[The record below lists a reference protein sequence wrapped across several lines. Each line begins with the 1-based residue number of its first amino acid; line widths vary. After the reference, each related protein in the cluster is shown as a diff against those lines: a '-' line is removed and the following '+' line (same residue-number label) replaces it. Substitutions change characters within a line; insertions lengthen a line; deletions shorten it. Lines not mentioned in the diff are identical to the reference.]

1 MLYPS
6 ALGVNQ
12 DAPLPAET
20 VDVAAGVHHE
30 AWCATGPCLDRPVVM
45 VAEAAGCNHGAETLG
60 IGCCVELDTGRCPPA
75 RAGFLSTVF
84 LTRVALVRCTVLDA
98 GRCLPCNMERSAGA
112 VSLSGQSL
120 GWSGCPGVAHAT
132 ILRPR
137 ARGYAPDSLSLL
149 TMPVCFTFP
158 SDPIFFVTRGVW
170 APSGHWHRAATP
182 RIHLPMAR
190 NR

>member
-1 MLYPS
+1 MSLS
-6 ALGVNQ
+6 
-12 DAPLPAET
+12 
-20 VDVAAGVHHE
+20 
-30 AWCATGPCLDRPVVM
+30 PVVM
-45 VAEAAGCNHGAETLG
+45 VAEATGCNQDGAETLG
-60 IGCCVELDTGRCPPA
+60 TGCCTELDTGRCTAA

-84 LTRVALVRCTVLDA
+84 LTRVALVLDTGCCTELDTR
-98 GRCLPCNMERSAGA
+98 RCLLCNVERSAGA